1 MPLLEKFLIIKK
13 SRLPGAGKGLFTKV
27 AIKKGT
33 RIVEYKGRLQTWKE
47 VKDQDGRNGYL
58 MYINSKAV
66 INALPALKTFGRY
79 ANDAK
84 GLIRI
89 DGMRNNAEY
98 ISEGNRCY
106 LDATRNI
113 KPNEEI
119 LVGYGREYWT
129 LIKRIQK
136 LSKLEPNHTA
146 RKKSQ
151 IF

>member
-1 MPLLEKFLIIKK
+1 MPFLEKFLVVKK

-27 AIKKGT
+27 AIKRGT

-47 VKDQDGRNGYL
+47 VKDQDGHNGYL
-58 MYINSKAV
+58 MYISRKAV

-79 ANDAK
+79 ANDAL
-84 GLIRI
+84 GLTRI

-106 LDATRNI
+106 IDATRNI

-136 LSKLEPNHTA
+136 LSQT
-146 RKKSQ
+146 KSASR
-151 IF
+151 FH

>member
-1 MPLLEKFLIIKK
+1 MPLLENFLIVKK
-13 SRLPGAGKGLFTKV
+13 SRLPDAGKGLFTKV

-33 RIVEYKGRLQTWKE
+33 RIVEYKGRLQSWKE
-47 VKDQDGRNGYL
+47 VKDQDGHNGYL
-58 MYINSKAV
+58 MYISRKAV
-66 INALPALKTFGRY
+66 INALPALQTLGRY
-79 ANDAK
+79 ANDAL
-84 GLIRI
+84 GLTRV

-106 LDATRNI
+106 IDATRNI

-136 LSKLEPNHTA
+136 LSKTKSA
-146 RKKSQ
+146 SSVRRKS
-151 IF
+151 

>member
-1 MPLLEKFLIIKK
+1 MIIKK
-13 SRLPGAGKGLFTKV
+13 SRLPHAGKGLFTKV

-47 VKDQDGRNGYL
+47 VKEQDGHNGYL
-58 MYINSKAV
+58 MYISRKAV
-66 INALPALKTFGRY
+66 INALPVLKTFGRY
-79 ANDAK
+79 ANDAM
-84 GLIRI
+84 GLTRV
-89 DGMRNNAEY
+89 DGLRNNAEY

-106 LDATRNI
+106 IDATRNI

-136 LSKLEPNHTA
+136 LSKT
-146 RKKSQ
+146 KSTRPIMQ
-151 IF
+151 KS

>member
-13 SRLPGAGKGLFTKV
+13 SRLPGAGKGLFTKI
-27 AIKKGT
+27 AIKRGT

-47 VKDQDGRNGYL
+47 VKDQDGHNGYL
-58 MYINSKAV
+58 MYISRRVV

-79 ANDAK
+79 ANDAL
-84 GLIRI
+84 GLTRV

-98 ISEGNRCY
+98 ISEGTRCY
-106 LDATRNI
+106 IDATRNI

-136 LSKLEPNHTA
+136 LSKTKSA
-146 RKKSQ
+146 SSVRRKT
-151 IF
+151 

>member
-1 MPLLEKFLIIKK
+1 MPFLEKFLVVKK

-33 RIVEYKGRLQTWKE
+33 RIAEYKGRLQTWNE
-47 VKDQDGRNGYL
+47 VKDQDGHNGYL
-58 MYINSKAV
+58 MYISRKAV
-66 INALPALKTFGRY
+66 INALPTIKTFGRY
-79 ANDAK
+79 ANDAR
-84 GLIRI
+84 GLTRV

-113 KPNEEI
+113 QPNEEI

-136 LSKLEPNHTA
+136 LSKTKSTSSTM
-146 RKKSQ
+146 KKS
-151 IF
+151 

>member
-13 SRLPGAGKGLFTKV
+13 SRLLGAGKGLFTKV

-47 VKDQDGRNGYL
+47 VKDQDGHNGYL
-58 MYINSKAV
+58 MYINRNAV

-79 ANDAK
+79 ANDAM
-84 GLIRI
+84 GLTRV
-89 DGMRNNAEY
+89 DSLRNNGEY

-106 LDATRNI
+106 IDATRNI

-136 LSKLEPNHTA
+136 LTKSKSNHTA
-146 RKKSQ
+146 
-151 IF
+151 I

>member
-27 AIKKGT
+27 AIRKGT

-47 VKDQDGRNGYL
+47 VKDQDGHNGYL
-58 MYINSKAV
+58 MYINRNVV
-66 INALPALKTFGRY
+66 INALPALKNFGRY
-79 ANDAK
+79 ANDAL
-84 GLIRI
+84 GLTRI
-89 DGMRNNAEY
+89 NGILNNAEY

-106 LDATRNI
+106 IDATRNI

-119 LVGYGREYWT
+119 LVGYGREYWM

-136 LSKLEPNHTA
+136 LSKTKSTSSTI
-146 RKKSQ
+146 KKS
-151 IF
+151 